1 MGLRACFRLLHCH
14 DVHQACRAAGKA
26 TLVTARQLLPW
37 IAGAAL
43 IALPFVYRDA
53 YHLHI
58 LILILI
64 WSFAYTSWSMMGRF
78 GLVSL
83 GHGGFMGVGAYVTAL
98 LWNHLGIWPWIGI
111 PIALVCAGA
120 LAMLV
125 GYPCFRFRITG
136 HYFVLVTLA
145 LSGIVLQVITATRDY
160 TGGSLGYT
168 PERTT
173 GNHVLALQFDDK
185 TTWYMIALGV
195 WVGGLL
201 LWRWVDR
208 SMDRYALEAIS
219 EDEDAAAA
227 AGVNV
232 TVEKLKITVISALMT
247 AFAGALYCQYQ
258 MFISPDTVS
267 GIAVSLQMVFA
278 AIVGGLYVAL
288 GPTVGAVITI
298 LLAEILRIGFGTSAV
313 GWDNLVYGLLLVL
326 FIIFLPKGI
335 LGSILERVK
344 TLRKS

>member
-1 MGLRACFRLLHCH
+1 MELPVELPVNQRW
-14 DVHQACRAAGKA
+14 AAIA
-26 TLVTARQLLPW
+26 

-43 IALPFVYRDA
+43 IALPFVHRDP

-98 LWNHLGIWPWIGI
+98 LWNHLGLSPWLGI
-111 PIALVCAGA
+111 PVALLCAGA
-120 LAMLV
+120 LAIV
-125 GYPCFRFRITG
+125 VAYPCFRFRITG

-145 LSGIVLQVITATRDY
+145 LSGIVLQIITATRDW

-168 PERTT
+168 PERTK
-173 GNHVLALQFDDK
+173 GSHLVALQFDDK
-185 TTWYMIALGV
+185 TVWYMIALGV

-201 LWRWVDR
+201 IWRWIDR

-298 LLAEILRIGFGTSAV
+298 LLAEILRIGFGTKAV
-313 GWDNLVYGLLLVL
+313 GWDNLIYGVLLVL

-335 LGSILERVK
+335 LGTLLERV
-344 TLRKS
+344 RARR